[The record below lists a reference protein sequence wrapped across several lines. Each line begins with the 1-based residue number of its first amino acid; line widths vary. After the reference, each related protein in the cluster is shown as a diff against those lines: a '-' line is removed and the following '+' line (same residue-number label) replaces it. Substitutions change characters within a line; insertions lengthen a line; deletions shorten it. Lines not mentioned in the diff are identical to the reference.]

1 MKRTPWFVL
10 LVLFS
15 SWFVSAQ
22 TFRGGI
28 QGTVTDTSG
37 AAIPDAKVTVT
48 STGTGLTRSTQT
60 SQSGD
65 YLFTELPPGAYNL
78 EIVKAGFGKAAMS
91 NVQVTVSTNTRAD
104 ASLSPGNVQQT
115 VEVSAEVPVVE
126 TTSDNMGGVIQ
137 GETAAALPV
146 NGRDFTKLL
155 VLVPGATGD
164 PSGAADSPGSF
175 GLFSINGNR
184 GRSNNYLLDGTDM
197 NDGYRN
203 LPAINQGGVFG
214 TPATI
219 LPIDALAEVPV
230 LSNTEAEY
238 GRNSGAVVNL
248 VTRSGTNHL
257 HGSIYEFFRNNALDA
272 RNYFNTTDQKQNAFH
287 NNQFGASLGGPIV
300 KDKTFF
306 FASYEGQ
313 RESGGVPAP
322 SNIPTQAQI
331 NNFIATNGP
340 INPVTQGILN
350 LNPWG
355 PLPAGDPNNP
365 ATQNVVL
372 TTPFTNT
379 VDSVIA
385 KIDQHLRGSDLLTGR
400 YYFGN
405 SHQSFPLAIVGGGIA
420 PGFNTT
426 TPTRVQIVSLS
437 YTHVFNPKLLLE
449 FRGGWNR
456 FAEQFFPQ
464 DNSFNPASIGLNTLP
479 PGANPRDYGLPLI
492 EFNDGT
498 ATIGANSSVP
508 RGRIDTNWQFF
519 TNATYSTGSHTF
531 KSGFEFRRTTVNGF
545 FDNGYRGVLHFDT
558 FDGFLAGTP
567 SGGRSAQGYSD
578 RVTYQD
584 SFAGYFQDNWRV
596 TRKLTANYGLRWD
609 YYGVIGAQNN
619 LFSILNLG
627 TDQLQQIGT
636 SGAPSTLYPKD
647 WHNFA
652 PRVSLAYDMFGDG
665 HTVVR
670 AGYGMFYDAFSQD
683 FFVGQL
689 PFNTFNP
696 GPAYNG
702 IGPAPIGFVGSG
714 GTTALLS
721 AGSPV
726 YTGYASGD
734 VFTVSQNLTTPY
746 VQIWNL
752 NVEHQIANGVAL
764 EVGYVGSKGTHLFR
778 YTDAN
783 QALPDGSYPFPDR
796 GYVNLFQSTAGSTY
810 NSLQASLKFSTW
822 HRLNSQLNYTW
833 SHSIDNASDGQDYVP
848 NATQPDNSY
857 NTAAERA
864 SSNFDTRQRLQFYWS
879 YQLPDANKAKALLS
893 GWSLDGSLVFNT
905 GQPVNVSW
913 IDGYNFNFNGSG
925 EYYGRPDLVGNP
937 LAGTSAPYQFLNLS
951 AFQVPCNGGSYDP
964 NSGTGCANGGHFG
977 NLRRNAFY
985 GPSYTNLDVSLAKTF
1000 KIKESMGMQF
1010 RADFFNV
1017 LNHPNFANPL
1027 WPNYTVDMAQNGL
1040 DATGRGIG
1048 YLPIT
1053 VTPDVGIGNPFLGGG
1068 GPRDIQLA
1076 LKFTF

>member
-1 MKRTPWFVL
+1 MLSLVAL
-10 LVLFS
+10 LFGTM
-15 SWFVSAQ
+15 FVSAQ
-22 TFRGGI
+22 TFRGGV
-28 QGTVTDTSG
+28 QGTVTDSSG
-37 AAIPDAKVTVT
+37 ASVADAQVTVT
-48 STGTGLTRSTQT
+48 SPETGLTRTAQT
-60 SQSGD
+60 DPSGA
-65 YLFTELPPGAYNL
+65 YAFTELPPGNYNL
-78 EIVKAGFGKAAMS
+78 TVVKQGFNKKALT
-91 NVQVTVSTNTRAD
+91 NVQVAVSSNTHAD
-104 ASLSPGNVQQT
+104 VMLSPGEVKET
-115 VEVSAEVPVVE
+115 VEVQADIPVVE
-126 TTSDNMGGVIQ
+126 TTSDNMGGII
-137 GETAAALPV
+137 GGDTAASLPV

-155 VLVPGATGD
+155 VLVPGASGD

-175 GLFSINGNR
+175 GLFSMNGNR

-248 VTRSGTNHL
+248 VTRSGTNNL
-257 HGSIYEFFRNNALDA
+257 HGSLYEFFRNNALDA
-272 RNYFNTTDQKQNAFH
+272 RNYFNTVDQKQDAFH
-287 NNQFGASLGGPIV
+287 NNQFGGSLGGPII

-306 FASYEGQ
+306 FVSYEGQ
-313 RESGGVPAP
+313 RESGGIPAP
-322 SNIPTQAQI
+322 ANVPTQAQI
-331 NNFIATNGP
+331 ANFVANNGP

-355 PLPAGDPNNP
+355 ALPVGDINNP
-365 ATQNVVL
+365 ATQSVTL

-405 SHQSFPLAIVGGGIA
+405 SNQSFPLAIVGGGVT

-437 YTHVFNPKLLLE
+437 YTHIISPKMLVE

-479 PGANPRDYGLPLI
+479 DGANPRDYGLPLI
-492 EFNDGT
+492 QFNDGT

-519 TNATYSTGSHTF
+519 TNASYNTGAHSYKT
-531 KSGFEFRRTTVNGF
+531 GFEWRRTTVNGF
-545 FDNGYRGVLHFDT
+545 FDNGYRGVLHFDS
-558 FDGFLAGTP
+558 FDDFLAGVP
-567 SGGRSAQGYSD
+567 AGGRSAEGYSD
-578 RVTYQD
+578 RVTYQN
-584 SFAGYFQDNWRV
+584 SYAVYFQDTWRM
-596 TRKLTANYGLRWD
+596 TRNFTLNYGLRWD
-609 YYGVIGAQNN
+609 YYGVIGAQNS
-619 LFSILNLG
+619 LFSIL
-627 TDQLQQIGT
+627 TPADELQQIGT
-636 SGAPSTLYPKD
+636 AGAPSSLYPKD
-647 WHNFA
+647 WNNFA
-652 PRVSLAYDMFGDG
+652 PRVSLAYDMFGNG
-665 HTVVR
+665 RTVLR
-670 AGYGMFYDAFSQD
+670 GGYGLFYDAFSQD

-714 GTTALLS
+714 GTTSLLVPGQ
-721 AGSPV
+721 AV
-726 YTGYASGD
+726 YSGYGASD
-734 VFTVSQNLTTPY
+734 VFTVAQNLTTPY
-746 VQIWNL
+746 VQIWNA
-752 NVEHQIANGVAL
+752 NFEQQITNGIAL
-764 EVGYVGSKGTHLFR
+764 QVGYVGSKGTHLFR
-778 YTDAN
+778 YIDEN

-796 GYVNLFQSTAGSTY
+796 GYVNRFESTAGSNY
-810 NSLQASLKFSTW
+810 NSLQASLKFQTW
-822 HRLNSQLNYTW
+822 HRLNGQLNYTW
-833 SHSIDNASDGQDYVP
+833 AHSIDNASDGQDYVP
-848 NATQPDNSY
+848 NATQPDDSY

-864 SSNFDTRQRLQFYWS
+864 NSNFDTRHRLQLYWS
-879 YQLPDANKAKALLS
+879 YQLPEPSKWKALTS
-893 GWSLDGSLVFNT
+893 GWAFDGSLVWDT

-937 LAGTSAPYQFLNLS
+937 YAGTSAPYQFLNLS

-964 NSGTGCANGGHFG
+964 NSGTGCADGGHFG
-977 NLRRNAFY
+977 TLGRNALT
-985 GPSYTNLDVSLAKTF
+985 GPSYTNLDVSLTRTF
-1000 KIKESMGMQF
+1000 KIRDTMAVQF
-1010 RADFFNV
+1010 RADFFNL
-1017 LNHPNFANPL
+1017 LNHPNFSNPL
-1027 WPNYTVDMAQNGL
+1027 LPNYTVDMAQNGL
-1040 DATGRGIG
+1040 TGNGRGVG

-1053 VTPDVGIGNPFLGGG
+1053 ATPDVGIGNPFLGGG

-1076 LKFTF
+1076 LKFSF